1 MVVSSNIMALS
12 PRKSSKTLSEI
23 NVTPLV
29 DVMLVLLIIFMV
41 ATPMLHR
48 GLSVNLPR
56 TESKPLKAEEVLIIT
71 ITKDKII
78 TLGKTPLILSD
89 LQERLEKLATAQPDR
104 PVYLR
109 ADKDLTYGFV
119 IQVMAAIRHAGIQN
133 LGMVTELPRSDKTV
147 EISENNPASKN

>member
-1 MVVSSNIMALS
+1 MVVSGKIMPLS
-12 PRKSSKTLSEI
+12 PRKSSRTLSEI

-89 LQERLEKLATAQPDR
+89 LEERLEKIATAQPDR
-104 PVYLR
+104 PIYLR
-109 ADKDLTYGFV
+109 ADKDLSYGFV
-119 IQVMAAIRHAGIQN
+119 IQVMAAIRKAGIQN
-133 LGMVTELPRSDKTV
+133 LGMVTELPQSNEVLK
-147 EISENNPASKN
+147 ISGKDPSSKK